1 MYVCVCICLTLDTGP
16 NVGHVIIKEGL
27 VNKSFY
33 WIETGSI
40 RVEKRLGEKT
50 LTLSTMTRYQLN
62 RFGS

>member
-1 MYVCVCICLTLDTGP
+1 M
-16 NVGHVIIKEGL
+16 IIKEGL